1 MLRGARAFGGDTVTD
16 TLARVLE
23 REPDWHVL
31 PASLPT
37 AVRTVLDR
45 CLRKDP
51 AKRIHDISDAR
62 IELENDAPANQ
73 PPAAHPGRRWSHT
86 QMVAIAVG
94 GLLIGGG
101 ITGAIV

>member
-1 MLRGARAFGGDTVTD
+1 MLTGARAFGGDTVTD

-23 REPDWHVL
+23 REPDWHML

-62 IELENDAPANQ
+62 IRAGE
-73 PPAAHPGRRWSHT
+73 RRADQFNRLPHIR
-86 QMVAIAVG
+86 A
-94 GLLIGGG
+94 GGG
-101 ITGAIV
+101 RIPR